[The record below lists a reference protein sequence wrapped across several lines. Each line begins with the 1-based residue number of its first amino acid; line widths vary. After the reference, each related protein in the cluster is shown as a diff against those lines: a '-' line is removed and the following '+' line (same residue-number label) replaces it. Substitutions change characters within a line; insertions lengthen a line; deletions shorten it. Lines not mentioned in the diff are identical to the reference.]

1 MYGIMCPVA
10 RPLGSSGK
18 RKGTTMNNDEQ
29 NWEQTIN
36 WERFDPPAGGRAF
49 FDFMKASIPK
59 LEAGVAKL
67 RAEFE
72 AETLRVTGHLEI
84 AKLAERL
91 QKEFDAIA
99 ESESFQRMLV
109 GLDGQ
114 IKAVFPSG
122 DVPTVSC
129 WLRWGARI
137 TTALHNGSLLPGGW
151 TKDKAKAERELA
163 TAENLRKFVTLF
175 VSVSE
180 RDYKLRLA
188 PIRIRTKLFREI
200 AREVNALVAAGEA
213 LERGQLTEQFVSDF
227 WVKAKEILTIA
238 RKTQKVCRQVR
249 KTLDRKGE
257 SFWRETADCGLMASA

>member
-1 MYGIMCPVA
+1 M
-10 RPLGSSGK
+10 
-18 RKGTTMNNDEQ
+18 TNEEQ
-29 NWEQTIN
+29 NWENTID
-36 WERFDPPAGGRAF
+36 WDRFDPPAGGRAF
-49 FDFMKASIPK
+49 FDFMKASIPR

-67 RAEFE
+67 RADFE
-72 AETLRVTGHLEI
+72 AETWRMTGQLEI

-99 ESESFQRMLV
+99 GSESFQRMLV

-114 IKAVFPSG
+114 IKAVFPTG

-137 TTALHNGSLLPGGW
+137 TAALHNGSLLPDGW
-151 TKDKAKAERELA
+151 RKDKAKAERELA
-163 TAENLRKFVTLF
+163 TAENLRQFVTLF

-188 PIRIRTKLFREI
+188 PIRYRTKLFREI
-200 AREVNALVAAGEA
+200 TREVNALVAAGEA
-213 LERGQLTEQFVSDF
+213 LDREQLTEQFVSDF
-227 WVKAKEILTIA
+227 WAKAKEILSIA
-238 RKTQKVCRQVR
+238 RKTQKTCRQVR

-257 SFWRETADCGLMASA
+257 RFWRETADYGLVASA